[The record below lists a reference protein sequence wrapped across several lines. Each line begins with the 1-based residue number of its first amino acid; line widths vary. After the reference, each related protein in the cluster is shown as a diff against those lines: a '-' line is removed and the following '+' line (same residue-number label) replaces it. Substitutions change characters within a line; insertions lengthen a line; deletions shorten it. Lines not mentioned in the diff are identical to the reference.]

1 MSFTDYLE
9 DKILKH
15 IFTGTNYTAPTTIY
29 VGLHTSA
36 SSDSAAGTEVSG
48 GAYARQT
55 AAFTV
60 SGTSPTEAATTAAI
74 EFPVATSSWGSVTY
88 AGVYDA
94 LTGGNLLAY
103 AQLTDPADFVTPLP
117 KTIDAGDVFR
127 ISAGNLKIRLD

>member
-9 DKILKH
+9 DKLLNH
-15 IFTGTNYTAPTTIY
+15 VFGGTAYTAPTTIY

-48 GAYARQT
+48 GGYVRQS

-60 SGTSPTEAATTAAI
+60 SGTNPTEADNDAAI
-74 EFPVATSSWGSVTY
+74 EFPTATASYGTVTH

-94 LTGGNLLAY
+94 ETGGNLLAY
-103 AQLTDPADFVTPLP
+103 AELTDPSDFTTALP
-117 KTIDAGDVFR
+117 KAIDTGYVFR

>member
-9 DKILKH
+9 DKILDH
-15 IFTGTNYTAPTTIY
+15 VFGGSAYTAPTTLY

-48 GAYARQT
+48 GSYARQT
-55 AAFTV
+55 VTFTV
-60 SGTSPTEAATTAAI
+60 SGTSPTEATTGSAV
-74 EFPVATSSWGSVTY
+74 EFPTSTATWGTVTY

-103 AQLTDPADFVTPLP
+103 AELTDPSDFTTALP
-117 KTIDAGDVFR
+117 KTIASGDIFR

>member
-9 DKILKH
+9 DKILNH
-15 IFTGTNYTAPTTIY
+15 VFGGTAYTAPTTLY

-36 SSDSAAGTEVSG
+36 SSDAAAGTEVSG

-74 EFPVATSSWGSVTY
+74 EFPVATSNWGTVTY

-94 LTGGNLLAY
+94 STGGNLLAY

>member
-36 SSDSAAGTEVSG
+36 SSDAAAGTEVSG

-55 AAFTV
+55 AAFAVT
-60 SGTSPTEAATTAAI
+60 GTNPTEAATTAAI
-74 EFPVATSSWGSVTY
+74 EFPVATASWGTVTY

-103 AQLTDPADFVTPLP
+103 AELTDPANFTTPLP
-117 KTIDAGDVFR
+117 K
-127 ISAGNLKIRLD
+127 

>member
-9 DKILKH
+9 DKILNH
-15 IFTGTNYTAPTTIY
+15 VFGGTAYTAPTTLY

-36 SSDSAAGTEVSG
+36 SSDAAAGTEVSG

-74 EFPVATSSWGSVTY
+74 EFPVATSSWGTVTY

-94 LTGGNLLAY
+94 ATGGNLLAY

>member
-9 DKILKH
+9 NEVLNH
-15 IFTGTNYTAPTTIY
+15 IFGGTPYTAPTTLY

-36 SSDSAAGTEVSG
+36 SSDAAAGTEVSG
-48 GAYARQT
+48 GGYAREV

-60 SGTSPTEAATTAAI
+60 TGTSPTEAATTAAI
-74 EFPVATSSWGSVTY
+74 EFPVATASWGTVTY

-94 LTGGNLLAY
+94 ATGGNLLAY
-103 AQLTDPADFVTPLP
+103 AELTDPSDFTTPLP
-117 KTIDAGDVFR
+117 KTISVGDVFR

>member
-15 IFTGTNYTAPTTIY
+15 IFTGTSYTSPTTIY

-36 SSDSAAGTEVSG
+36 SSDAAAGTEVSG

-55 AAFTV
+55 AAFAVT
-60 SGTSPTEAATTAAI
+60 GTNPTEAATTAAI
-74 EFPVATSSWGSVTY
+74 EFPVATASWGTVTY

-103 AQLTDPADFVTPLP
+103 AELTDPTDFVTALP
-117 KTIDAGDVFR
+117 KAIDVGDVFR

>member
-9 DKILKH
+9 DKILDH
-15 IFTGTNYTAPTTIY
+15 VFGGTAYTAPTTLY

-48 GAYARQT
+48 GSYARQT
-55 AAFTV
+55 ASFTV
-60 SGTSPTEAATTAAI
+60 SGTTPTEATTGAAI
-74 EFPVATSSWGSVTY
+74 EFPTATASWGTVTY

-103 AQLTDPADFVTPLP
+103 AELTDPSDFTTALP
-117 KTIDAGDVFR
+117 KAIDTGDIFR

>member
-9 DKILKH
+9 DKILNH
-15 IFTGTNYTAPTTIY
+15 VFGGTAYTAPTTWY

-48 GAYARQT
+48 GAYARQSAT
-55 AAFTV
+55 FSV

-74 EFPVATSSWGSVTY
+74 EFPVATSSWGTVTY

-94 LTGGNLLAY
+94 STGGNLLAY

-117 KTIDAGDVFR
+117 KTIDTGDVFR
-127 ISAGNLKIRLD
+127 ISSGNLKIRLD

>member
-9 DKILKH
+9 DKILEH
-15 IFTGTNYTAPTTIY
+15 VFGGTAYTAPTTLY

-36 SSDSAAGTEVSG
+36 SSDAAAGTEVSG

-60 SGTSPTEAATTAAI
+60 TGTNPTEAATTAAI
-74 EFPVATSSWGSVTY
+74 EFPVATSSWGTVTY

-103 AQLTDPADFVTPLP
+103 AQLTDPSDFVTPLP
-117 KTIDAGDVFR
+117 KAIDTGDVFR
-127 ISAGNLKIRLD
+127 ISSGNLKIRLD

>member
-9 DKILKH
+9 DKILDH
-15 IFTGTNYTAPTTIY
+15 VFGGTAYTAPTTLY

-48 GAYARQT
+48 GSYARQT
-55 AAFTV
+55 ASFTV
-60 SGTSPTEAATTAAI
+60 SGTTPTEATTGAAI
-74 EFPVATSSWGSVTY
+74 EFPTATASWGTVTY

-103 AQLTDPADFVTPLP
+103 AELTDPSDFSTALP
-117 KTIDAGDVFR
+117 KAIDTGDIFR

>member
-9 DKILKH
+9 DKILDH
-15 IFTGTNYTAPTTIY
+15 VFGGTAYTAPTTLY

-48 GAYARQT
+48 GSYARQT

-60 SGTSPTEAATTAAI
+60 SGTSPTEATTGAAI
-74 EFPVATSSWGSVTY
+74 EFPTATASWGTVTY

-94 LTGGNLLAY
+94 STGGNLLAY
-103 AQLTDPADFVTPLP
+103 AELTDPSDFTTALP
-117 KTIDAGDVFR
+117 KAIDTGDIFR

>member
-9 DKILKH
+9 DKILNH
-15 IFTGTNYTAPTTIY
+15 VFGGTAYTAPTTLY

-36 SSDSAAGTEVSG
+36 SSDAAAGTEVSG

-103 AQLTDPADFVTPLP
+103 AQLTDPADFLTPLP